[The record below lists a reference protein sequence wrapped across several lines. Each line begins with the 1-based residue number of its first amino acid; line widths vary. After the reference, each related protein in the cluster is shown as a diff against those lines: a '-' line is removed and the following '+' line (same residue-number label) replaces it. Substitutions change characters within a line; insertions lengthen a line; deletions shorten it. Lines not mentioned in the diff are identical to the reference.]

1 MKSLKFILSALF
13 ALMIGTALQADATTT
28 LAVSGV
34 IVGAGYVMPYL
45 VDLPKGLSFM
55 AVSPNVADLNAITA
69 YAGDHKGS
77 LFKRAVFGLEAAN
90 VFTVLPNVKDQTPLI
105 DVMST
110 NGLRPYDSKKQL
122 ESELKYGKRT
132 LKTGLGKKELVLD
145 VQKYRNTHLSKY
157 MGRSANDPKI
167 PFAQTANEVIIDG
180 FGSEINDNVPY
191 FGLDKSRFT
200 AFSAAATYAAGD
212 LITHLDT
219 NGNTSYF
226 IALASTS
233 AGEDPLDTPAK
244 WEKINGRAVADGL
257 QIQIEEA
264 ITATELT
271 EVTVGQID
279 NSSVFAIAA
288 FKKVFRSLPAPC
300 RKKVN
305 YALCSY
311 NTFDL
316 LEDDMEE
323 KQKYTV
329 TDPSTGRVMD
339 NAQYVPGTGRKLIA
353 IPCGFMGDSERII
366 VAQKENLVL
375 GTDLLSDANQINI
388 NNDLWEREMGLLMN
402 IGFNWVLSDELAIND
417 RD

>member
-1 MKSLKFILSALF
+1 
-13 ALMIGTALQADATTT
+13 MIGTALQADATTT
-28 LAVSGV
+28 LAISGA

-55 AVSPNVADLNAITA
+55 AVSPDVTAIA
-69 YAGDHKGS
+69 GYAGDHKGD
-77 LFKRAVFGLEAAN
+77 LFRRAVFGLEAAR
-90 VFTVLPNVKDQTPLI
+90 VFTIMPNVKDQTPLI
-105 DVMST
+105 NLVVT
-110 NGLRPYDSKKQL
+110 KGLRPYNSKKQM

-132 LKTGLGKKELVLD
+132 LKTGLGKKELSID
-145 VQKYRNTHLSKY
+145 VQKYRNTYLSKY
-157 MGRSANDPKI
+157 LDPSANSKKI
-167 PFAQTANEVIIDG
+167 PFAQYTNEAIIDE
-180 FGSEINDNVPY
+180 FGEEINESVPY
-191 FGLDKSRFT
+191 FGLDKSRFEV
-200 AFSAAATYAAGD
+200 FNAASTYAAGD
-212 LITHLDT
+212 LITHLDS

-264 ITATELT
+264 IDSTELT

-288 FKKVFRSLPAPC
+288 FKKVFRSLPSEY
-300 RKKVN
+300 RKKVHI
-305 YALCSY
+305 ALCSY

-329 TDPSTGRVMD
+329 TDPSTGRVME
-339 NAQYVPGTGRKLIA
+339 NAQYVPGTGKKLIA
-353 IPCGFMGDSERII
+353 VPCGFMGDSERII
-366 VAQKENLVL
+366 VTQKVNLVF
-375 GTDLLSDANQINI
+375 GTDVLSDANKINI
-388 NNDLWEREMGLLMN
+388 NPDLWEDEMGLLLN
-402 IGFNWVLSDELAIND
+402 VGVNWALSDDVAIND